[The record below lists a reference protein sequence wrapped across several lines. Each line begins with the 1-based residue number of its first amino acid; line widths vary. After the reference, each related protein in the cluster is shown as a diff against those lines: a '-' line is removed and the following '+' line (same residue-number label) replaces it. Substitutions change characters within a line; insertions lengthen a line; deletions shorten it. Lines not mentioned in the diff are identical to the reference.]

1 MKLFE
6 VIPQNPIWLGGLKH
20 ITAGDEHYMRS
31 VFLPNI
37 MRFFKF
43 VKKEKE
49 RKGACYGVFLAKDE
63 NLLLPAPADIVGKRK
78 TGGDWRILK
87 LEGRIPLIKRTLEAY
102 ETVSGYLIK
111 SEAFN
116 KWIEYKNLSNN
127 DFQKLNDLIDVDRRT
142 GIKIDREEG
151 TAEEGFL
158 YTQER
163 IRLKEGVKLL
173 FLARECYKKEGFF
186 GGERNPATIREVS
199 KNYEKSLKEIFQG
212 SVKVERGKI
221 YRFYLTS
228 HTYLNASLEVSSSEK
243 NITIRDFQGEKI
255 DFKVLW
261 LFSAGTEFI
270 SGFGKPAL
278 NMLKPG
284 TVFLL
289 EALES
294 GRLNKLCQ
302 IFAEPLVNKVER
314 FLDSGWNSG
323 LLISEGGSNS

>member
-6 VIPQNPIWLGGLKH
+6 VVPQNPVWLGGLKH
-20 ITAGDEHYMRS
+20 ITAGDEHFMKS
-31 VFLPNI
+31 LSLPNI
-37 MRFFKF
+37 MRFFHF
-43 VKKEKE
+43 VKKEK
-49 RKGACYGVFLAKDE
+49 KGACYGVFLAKDE

-78 TGGDWRILK
+78 TGGEWKILK
-87 LEGRIPLIKRTLEAY
+87 LEGRIPLIRGNLEAY

-111 SEAFN
+111 SKAFN
-116 KWIEYKNLSNN
+116 KWIEYKNLSDN
-127 DFQKLNDLIDVDRRT
+127 DFQKLSDLIDIDRRT
-142 GIKIDREEG
+142 GIKIDKEEG

-173 FLARECYKKEGFF
+173 FLAEECYKKEGFF
-186 GGERNPATIREVS
+186 GGERNPATIKEVS
-199 KNYEKSLKEIFQG
+199 KDYERSLKEIFQG
-212 SVKVERGKI
+212 SVIVEKGKI
-221 YRFYLTS
+221 YRFYLIS
-228 HTYLNASLEVSSSEK
+228 HAYLNTSLEFSSSEK
-243 NITIRDFQGEKI
+243 NITIRDFKGEKI

-289 EALES
+289 EAVKS

-302 IFAEPLVNKVER
+302 IFAEPSVNKVDR
-314 FLDSGWNSG
+314 FLNSGWNSG
-323 LLISEGGSNS
+323 LLISKGGEGK

>member
-6 VIPQNPIWLGGLKH
+6 VVPENPIWLGGLKH
-20 ITAGDEHYMRS
+20 ITAGEEHFMKS
-31 VFLPNI
+31 LSFPNI
-37 MRFFKF
+37 MRLFQF
-43 VKKEKE
+43 VKKEG
-49 RKGACYGVFLAKDE
+49 KGACYGVFLAKDE

-78 TGGDWRILK
+78 SGGDWRVLK
-87 LEGRIPLIKRTLEAY
+87 FEGRIPLIKGTLEAY
-102 ETVSGYLIK
+102 ETISGYLIK
-111 SEAFN
+111 SKAFN
-116 KWIEYKNLSNN
+116 KWIKYKALSDS
-127 DFQKLNDLIDVDRRT
+127 DFQKLSDLIDIDRRT
-142 GIKIDREEG
+142 GIKIDREIG

-163 IRLKEGVKLL
+163 IRLREGVKLL
-173 FLARECYKKEGFF
+173 FLAQNCYKKEGFF
-186 GGERNPATIREVS
+186 GGEKNPATIKEVS
-199 KNYEKSLKEIFQG
+199 KDYERNLKEIFQG
-212 SVKVERGKI
+212 SVKVEKGKI
-221 YRFYLTS
+221 YRFYLIS
-228 HTYLNASLEVSSSEK
+228 HAYLTTSLEVSSSAK
-243 NITIRDFQGEKI
+243 NITIRDFNGRKV

-261 LFSAGTEFI
+261 LFSSGTEFI

-302 IFAEPLVNKVER
+302 IFAELSVNKVER

-323 LLISEGGSNS
+323 LLISEGGEGR